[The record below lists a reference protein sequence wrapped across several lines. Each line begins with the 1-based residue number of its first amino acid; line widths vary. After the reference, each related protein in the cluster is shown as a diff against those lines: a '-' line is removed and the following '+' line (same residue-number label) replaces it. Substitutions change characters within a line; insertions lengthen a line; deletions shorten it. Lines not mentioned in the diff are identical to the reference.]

1 LIYQVM
7 IALILAAS
15 ALNLALNMRALR
27 VPRRDVRLPAPAPKV
42 SVIVPARNEEANI
55 GRCLGSLLKQDYPD
69 FEIIVLNDN
78 SEDRTAAVVR
88 SFADSDPR
96 VRLLDGEPL
105 PPGWAGKPHACFQA
119 AQKATGEWLLFTD
132 ADTIH
137 SPDMLRRSVGLAA
150 SEHIAL
156 LSGFPHQLA
165 TSISQKIVIPMM
177 YFVMLTWA
185 PLWALQRSKKPVA
198 SIAIGQFLLFPRDV
212 YWAMGGHEAVKN
224 RIMEDLWMGVEVSK
238 RGGRH
243 LSVDLSDMVSC
254 RMYGDLGSIWEGLT
268 RALQGITA
276 MASWGLVALLAAGYC
291 CFLAPF
297 FWTLK
302 LVFDSAIVPA
312 WAPLVLLQ
320 VSLIFIMRR
329 SVDARFKESAISTA
343 LFPFGI
349 AVLIAVV
356 INGMARQLAGAG
368 VSWKKRIY
376 EKGSSVE

>member
-1 LIYQVM
+1 MFYQ
-7 IALILAAS
+7 IIITLILAVS

-27 VPRRDVRLPAPAPKV
+27 VPRKDVRLPDPAPKV
-42 SVIVPARNEEANI
+42 SIIVPARNEEANI
-55 GRCLGSLLKQDYPD
+55 GRCLGSLVKQDYPD

-78 SEDRTAAVVR
+78 SEDGTAAVVKT
-88 SFADSDPR
+88 FADNDAR
-96 VRLLDGEPL
+96 VTLLNGEPL
-105 PPGWAGKPHACFQA
+105 PPGWAGKPHACIQA
-119 AQKATGEWLLFTD
+119 ARQARGAWLLFTD

-137 SPDMLRRSVGLAA
+137 SPDMLRRAVGLAS

-156 LSGFPHQLA
+156 LSGFPRQLA
-165 TSISQKIVIPMM
+165 TSLSQKVVIPMM

-185 PLWALQRSKKPVA
+185 PLWALHRSKKPVA
-198 SIAIGQFLLFPRDV
+198 SIAIGQFLLLPRDV
-212 YWAMGGHEAVKN
+212 YWAMGGHEVVKN
-224 RIMEDLWMGVEVSK
+224 RIMEDLWMGAEVTK

-243 LSVDLSDMVSC
+243 LAVDLSDMVSC

-268 RALQGITA
+268 RALQGISA
-276 MASWGLVALLAAGYC
+276 IASGGLVALLVAGYC

-297 FWTLK
+297 FWTWK
-302 LVFDSAIVPA
+302 LAFDSASVPA

-320 VSLIFIMRR
+320 VALIFIMRR
-329 SVDARFKESAISTA
+329 SVDARFKESVVSTA

-349 AVLIAVV
+349 SVLIAIV

-368 VSWKKRIY
+368 ISWKKRTY